1 MDRTTRRSILVA
13 VSASATVQRRVDEL
27 NVIHTITTF
36 IRNIMTSPRK
46 RAVREPIQVCL
57 ARPDRELLDRL
68 AEQTGLSRAEILRRG
83 LRRVGA
89 ELMAADHPALRFLEQ
104 ITGDE

>member
-1 MDRTTRRSILVA
+1 MPG
-13 VSASATVQRRVDEL
+13 
-27 NVIHTITTF
+27 N
-36 IRNIMTSPRK
+36 PRK
-46 RAVREPIQVCL
+46 RSVREPIQVYL

-89 ELMAADHPALRFLEQ
+89 ELMASEHPAVRFLDQISGEAWPDDTPNDVGEQ
-104 ITGDE
+104 HDRYLTGPPNE